1 MKILNQILKFIK
13 KNKLIVILFI
23 VLILLS
29 FLVKRETEGFDNI
42 ELNTCEE
49 GCKIPSKLTTEY
61 KKYCIEVDNNGIKEY
76 ICLKKNKDSIRG
88 CLGCKPYVVY
98 DNDGNIKQTLES
110 GISKEALNEN
120 IQQLLERLEYEEQ
133 EKEQE
138 RLKQEEDL
146 VKQKNIID
154 KAMENNSKDTKLTK
168 DSDDIKLNKDAGDID
183 KINNLV
189 KPKNTSDNNSTDETT
204 NINIALGRVG
214 NPYNVPTIEQQTIT
228 TIKRYDPIHIDKQGP
243 FDIYNKNSTFDI
255 NNNPYM
261 NRIPQPYMS
270 SLNV

>member
-1 MKILNQILKFIK
+1 MKILNQLLKFIK

-23 VLILLS
+23 VLVLLS
-29 FLVKRETEGFDNI
+29 FLVKRNVEGFDSI

-88 CLGCKPYVVY
+88 CLGCKPYVVF

-110 GISKEALNEN
+110 GISKEALNDN
-120 IQQLLERLEYEEQ
+120 IKELLERLEYEEEQ
-133 EKEQE
+133 EKKEEQE
-138 RLKQEEDL
+138 RKKKEEDL
-146 VKQKNIID
+146 EKQKNIVD
-154 KAMENNSKDTKLTK
+154 KAMDNNSKDTKLSK
-168 DSDDIKLNKDAGDID
+168 DREKSVGDID
-183 KINNLV
+183 KINDLV
-189 KPKNTSDNNSTDETT
+189 KPNETTAGNSTDETT

-243 FDIYNKNSTFDI
+243 FDIYNKNSMFNM